1 MLELKSINAY
11 YGESHILRNVSFT
24 VSAGEVVCLMG
35 RNGVGK
41 TTTLKVITGL
51 LPARSGDMLFN
62 DSNITKLSTDRRARR
77 GLAIVP
83 QGREIIPHLTVREN
97 LQLGFWARADQPN
110 AATEKAAFDEVYQ
123 LFPKLTQ
130 ILHRPGGVLSGGEQQ
145 QLAIGRAL
153 LSSPKLLL
161 LDEPTEG
168 IQPSIID
175 QIEDVIIGFKKSRRF
190 AILLVE
196 QGLHFAARL
205 AEKYVV
211 MAKGAVVAAGKS
223 EELSAEMVKQHLTV

>member
-1 MLELKSINAY
+1 MLELTNINVY
-11 YGESHILRNVSFT
+11 YGESHILRNVSFA
-24 VSAGEVVCLMG
+24 VEPGQVACLMG

-41 TTTLKVITGL
+41 TTTLKAIMGL
-51 LPARSGDMLFN
+51 LPARSGQVKFEGAEIG
-62 DSNITKLSTDRRARR
+62 SEPTDRRAKR
-77 GLAIVP
+77 GLAYVP
-83 QGREIIPHLTVREN
+83 QGREILPHLTVYEN
-97 LQLGFWARADQPN
+97 LQLGYWTRP
-110 AATEKAAFDEVYQ
+110 ATDGMSEKAAFDEVYT

-130 ILHRPGGVLSGGEQQ
+130 ILERPGGVLSGGEQQ

-153 LSSPKLLL
+153 LSKPKVLL

-175 QIEDVIIGFKKSRRF
+175 QIEDVIIGFKNARRF

-205 AEKYVV
+205 ADSYVI
-211 MAKGAVVAAGKS
+211 MAKGAVVATGKTS
-223 EELSAEMVKQHLTV
+223 ELSAEQVKQHLVV

>member
-1 MLELKSINAY
+1 MLHLEKLNVY
-11 YGESHILRNVSFT
+11 YGESHILRDVSFAIEPGQ
-24 VSAGEVVCLMG
+24 VACLMG

-41 TTTLKVITGL
+41 TTTLKAVMGL
-51 LPARSGDMLFN
+51 LPVRSGQ
-62 DSNITKLSTDRRARR
+62 ITIGGTDVTKEATDRRVKR
-77 GLAIVP
+77 GLAYVP

-97 LQLGFWARADQPN
+97 LQLGYWARHHSSN
-110 AATEKAAFDEVYQ
+110 GLSEKAAFEEVYQ

-130 ILHRPGGVLSGGEQQ
+130 ILDRPGGVLSGGEQQ

-153 LSSPKLLL
+153 LSEPKILL

-175 QIEDVIIGFKKSRRF
+175 QIEDVINGFKNSRRF

-223 EELSAEMVKQHLTV
+223 DELSAEMVKQHLTV

>member
-1 MLELKSINAY
+1 MLELKKINAY
-11 YGESHILRNVSFT
+11 YGESHILRDVSFT

-51 LPARSGDMLFN
+51 LTARSGDMLF
-62 DSNITKLSTDRRARR
+62 DGSNVTKLSTDRRARR

-97 LQLGFWARADQPN
+97 LQLGFWARSDQPS
-110 AATEKAAFDEVYQ
+110 AAIEKAAFDEVYQ
-123 LFPKLTQ
+123 LFPKLTR

-153 LSSPKLLL
+153 LSNPKVLL

-168 IQPSIID
+168 IQPSI
-175 QIEDVIIGFKKSRRF
+175 EDVIIGFKQSRRF

-223 EELSAEMVKQHLTV
+223 DELSAEMVREHLTV